1 MILLSRTMKRV
12 IICISNICGE
22 ETIKICNKRFVELV
36 DAFKNVAT
44 NEQHKSL
51 RGRKHIGSGKTKPW
65 NDNDYRKWF
74 NLRINEDV
82 KIIESLFIDW
92 IKNKYNIKIEEVGEI
107 GEHVSLI
114 MKELN
119 LGVAKML
126 FGSKFKEILKNEKTI
141 SVIKKVEEANKRK
154 FLEIKNRN
162 KP

>member
-1 MILLSRTMKRV
+1 
-12 IICISNICGE
+12 
-22 ETIKICNKRFVELV
+22 
-36 DAFKNVAT
+36 
-44 NEQHKSL
+44 
-51 RGRKHIGSGKTKPW
+51 
-65 NDNDYRKWF
+65 
-74 NLRINEDV
+74 
-82 KIIESLFIDW
+82 
-92 IKNKYNIKIEEVGEI
+92 
-107 GEHVSLI
+107 